1 MTNINLDPE
10 IYKKWFNFYKK
21 QSKIKYPTF
30 KNFTER
36 KLLNLLN
43 EES

>member
-1 MTNINLDPE
+1 MTNINLNPE
-10 IYKKWFNFYKK
+10 IYKKWFKFYET
-21 QSKIKYPTF
+21 QDKIKFPTF

-36 KLLNLLN
+36 RLLQIIN

>member
-1 MTNINLDPE
+1 MTNINLDPGV
-10 IYKKWFNFYKK
+10 YKKWFDFYSK

-36 KLLNLLN
+36 RILQIVN

>member
-10 IYKKWFNFYKK
+10 IYKKWFKFYTK
-21 QSKIKYPTF
+21 QSKIKFPTF

-36 KLLNLLN
+36 RLLQIMN

>member
-10 IYKKWFNFYKK
+10 IYKKWFDFYKT
-21 QSKIKYPTF
+21 QSKIKFPTF

-36 KLLNLLN
+36 KILQIMN